1 MGPCCALAELVKHYP
16 NSRCES
22 LSEGHGH
29 HYAHLA
35 QHHPDQ
41 PNPSPKHCT
50 PRDTPRL
57 GKGAAVDGTKDPYKP
72 GIPMPALP
80 MPFPEADLPL
90 ATTTQQRL
98 LELGPSGEEDAEDL
112 RQNLSALAA
121 RNGLLWLGGDE
132 GRSLY
137 RLQRLGEH
145 RYGDLRPVK
154 LTDFGLA
161 GGKDDGESDIEGLA
175 LDGDRLWLVGSHSL
189 RRRKH
194 DDNKGE
200 PLSLLEQDKQ
210 SRNAHVLGCL
220 RLNGEGL
227 PVAGQRLAFD
237 AAAGRD
243 ALSQF
248 LAADPLIA
256 PFLNIPSK
264 ENGLDIEGIAARAE
278 RLLVGLRGPV
288 LRGIALVLDLHLDG
302 IESNGS
308 STLTLAAQRCRY
320 LQLNGLAVR
329 DLAVVPG
336 SDDVLVL
343 AGPTMTVAGPCYLYR
358 WRNALRPQE
367 PRSGAGITV
376 EEPEPLLWIRDGRPG
391 RPGQGSDKPEGL
403 ELQRKGGRLL
413 AWVAYD
419 DPTEVRRQG
428 GQGVRTR
435 LDGFVVPD

>member
-1 MGPCCALAELVKHYP
+1 MDIIAPI
-16 NSRCES
+16 SRS
-22 LSEGHGH
+22 ITQTIR
-29 HYAHLA
+29 AFK
-35 QHHPDQ
+35 PR
-41 PNPSPKHCT
+41 T

-57 GKGAAVDGTKDPYKP
+57 GKGAAVDATKSPYNA
-72 GIPMPALP
+72 GIPLPALP
-80 MPFPEADLPL
+80 MPSPEADLPL

-288 LRGIALVLDLHLDG
+288 LRGIAVVLDLQLDG
-302 IESNGS
+302 IEPSGS
-308 STLTLAAQRCRY
+308 STLTLAGQRCRY

-367 PRSGAGITV
+367 PRSGARITV

-403 ELQRKGGRLL
+403 EVQRKGGRLL

-419 DPTEVRRQG
+419 DPTEARRQG

>member
-1 MGPCCALAELVKHYP
+1 MAVGE
-16 NSRCES
+16 R
-22 LSEGHGH
+22 
-29 HYAHLA
+29 
-35 QHHPDQ
+35 
-41 PNPSPKHCT
+41 
-50 PRDTPRL
+50 
-57 GKGAAVDGTKDPYKP
+57 AAVDATQCPITTGNTL
-72 GIPMPALP
+72 PALQV
-80 MPFPEADLPL
+80 PFPEANLPL
-90 ATTTQQRL
+90 AIPTQQRI
-98 LELGPSGEEDAEDL
+98 LELGPSGDKDAEDL

-121 RNGLLWLGGDE
+121 HNGLLWLGGDE

-137 RLQRLGEH
+137 RLERLGKH
-145 RYGDLRPVK
+145 HYGDLRQVK
-154 LTDFGLA
+154 LKAFGLA

-175 LDGDRLWLVGSHSL
+175 LDEDRLWLVGSHSL
-189 RRRKH
+189 RRRRH

-220 RLNGEGL
+220 RLDGEGL

-243 ALSQF
+243 ALTHF

-256 PFLNIPSK
+256 PFLKIPSK
-264 ENGLDIEGIAARAE
+264 DNGLDIEGIAARGE

-288 LRGIALVLDLHLDG
+288 LRGIAMVLDLHLDG
-302 IESNGS
+302 IEKGGS
-308 STLTLAAQRCRY
+308 STLTLAAQRFRY

-329 DLAVVPG
+329 DLAIVPG

-358 WRNALRPQE
+358 WRNALGPQE
-367 PRSGAGITV
+367 ARSGAGITV
-376 EEPEPLLWIRDGRPG
+376 EETEPLLWIRDARPG
-391 RPGQGSDKPEGL
+391 RPAQGSDKPEGL
-403 ELQRKGGRLL
+403 EVQRKGGRLL

-419 DPTEVRRQG
+419 DPTEARREG

-435 LDGFVVPD
+435 LDVFVVPD

>member
-1 MGPCCALAELVKHYP
+1 V
-16 NSRCES
+16 
-22 LSEGHGH
+22 
-29 HYAHLA
+29 
-35 QHHPDQ
+35 
-41 PNPSPKHCT
+41 
-50 PRDTPRL
+50 
-57 GKGAAVDGTKDPYKP
+57 
-72 GIPMPALP
+72 
-80 MPFPEADLPL
+80 PFPEADIPL
-90 ATTTQQRL
+90 ATTTQQRI
-98 LELGPSGEEDAEDL
+98 LELGPSDDKDAQEL
-112 RQNLSALAA
+112 TQNLSALAA
-121 RNGLLWLGGDE
+121 RNGILWLGGDE

-145 RYGDLRPVK
+145 RYGDLRQVK
-154 LTDFGLA
+154 LHDFGLA

-175 LDGDRLWLVGSHSL
+175 LDGDRLWLVGSHSR

-194 DDNKGE
+194 DDKGE
-200 PLSLLEQDKQ
+200 PLSLFGKDKQ

-220 RLNGEGL
+220 RLDGEGL

-243 ALSQF
+243 ALSQC
-248 LAADPLIA
+248 LAADTLIA

-264 ENGLDIEGIAARAE
+264 ENGLDIEGIAARGK
-278 RLLVGLRGPV
+278 RVLVGLRGPV
-288 LRGIALVLDLHLDG
+288 LRGIAMVLDLQLDG
-302 IESNGS
+302 IEQDGS
-308 STLTLAAQRCRY
+308 STLTLAAQRFRY

-358 WRNALRPQE
+358 WRNALRPEE

-391 RPGQGSDKPEGL
+391 RPGKGSDKPEGL
-403 ELQRKGGRLL
+403 EVQRKGGRLL

-419 DPTEVRRQG
+419 DPAEARRGG